1 MGETLGV
8 IIAIISSALGGTA
21 AAVTRY
27 LVTDAD
33 PLTLA
38 TLRWGIG
45 FIVVLPATLMLGAR
59 WPSRRDLPAIALL
72 GIIFFGVFFIL
83 YNIAVSL
90 TTATRA
96 SLALST
102 LPLWTMLA
110 GAVLRIEPLTA
121 RKSLGVGIAILGVAG
136 ALATNLGDAPAG
148 AWRGELIMTG
158 AVLCMAFYN
167 VFSRPF
173 IARSSALGFLCV
185 GMGCGAA
192 ALIAGGLATGRLTVL
207 ANFGAPQWI
216 AAIYLGVAGGALA
229 FILWVMA
236 LQRASPTRVANTMT
250 VNPIA
255 AGLLATQLVGEPITL
270 NLIGGLVAVF
280 IGIWIATTEGAAAR
294 PVSLRSGRRRLHPE
308 PVHRFECV
316 RIVPLERIPVVEIGH
331 RGIMRKARCVLARR
345 CAVGLHPNEM
355 QVLLGEKSLDGGKR
369 HAVLLRVKQEIAA
382 LARAVEV
389 PHAQDIALASSSRC
403 IRSRRK
409 RRMSAAVEP

>member
-1 MGETLGV
+1 VTETIGV
-8 IIAIISSALGGTA
+8 IIAIVSSALGGTA

-33 PLTLA
+33 ALTLA
-38 TLRWGIG
+38 ILRWSIG
-45 FIVVLPATLMLGAR
+45 FVVVLPATLVLRAR
-59 WPSRRDLPAIALL
+59 WPLRRDLPAIAGL
-72 GIIFFGVFFIL
+72 GILFFGLFFIL

-121 RKSLGVGIAILGVAG
+121 RKSLGVGIAILGVAA

-148 AWRGELIMTG
+148 AWRGELIMAG

-167 VFSRPF
+167 VLSRPF

-192 ALIAGGLATGRLTVL
+192 ALIIAGLATGRLAVL
-207 ANFGAPQWI
+207 ANFGTPQWT
-216 AAIYLGVAGGALA
+216 AALYLGIAGGALA
-229 FILWVMA
+229 FVLWVMA

-255 AGLLATQLVGEPITL
+255 AGLLATQLVGEPITP
-270 NLIGGLVAVF
+270 NLVAGLVAVF
-280 IGIWIATTEGAAAR
+280 VGIWIATTER
-294 PVSLRSGRRRLHPE
+294 PT
-308 PVHRFECV
+308 
-316 RIVPLERIPVVEIGH
+316 IPGH
-331 RGIMRKARCVLARR
+331 
-345 CAVGLHPNEM
+345 
-355 QVLLGEKSLDGGKR
+355 
-369 HAVLLRVKQEIAA
+369 
-382 LARAVEV
+382 
-389 PHAQDIALASSSRC
+389 
-403 IRSRRK
+403 
-409 RRMSAAVEP
+409 